1 MDDNREK
8 YEGEV
13 KVRLPFSKRFEN
25 FWYHYKWHTIVSA
38 AVIFILTILTLQ
50 MCNRTSFDVHIMYAG
65 DYEIKKTSS
74 GGDRAPYV
82 KVLQE
87 LESVAGDF
95 DSDGEVNVN
104 FLNLFVVNEE
114 EADRLVKENPDAEIN
129 ETLVR
134 EDTATF
140 THDIIYGDYYL
151 CFLSERIFLEY
162 EKNYGER
169 LFSSL
174 EGYAEGAEGCEFASE
189 TKHGIYLSSLDFYTL
204 PEISKLP
211 DDTVIVLKKISEV
224 SGAINKKDSEKK
236 FKMGE
241 SMLENILAY

>member
-1 MDDNREK
+1 MEDNREK
-8 YEGEV
+8 YEGEL
-13 KVRLPFSKRFEN
+13 KVRLPFSKKFEN
-25 FWYHYKWHTIVSA
+25 FWYHYKWHTIAVA
-38 AVIFILTILTLQ
+38 AVIFILVILTFQ
-50 MCNRTSFDVHIMYAG
+50 MCSRTSFDVHIMYAG
-65 DYEIKKTSS
+65 DLEIKNTSQ

-82 KVLQE
+82 KVLRE
-87 LESVAGDF
+87 FESVASDF
-95 DSDGEVNVN
+95 DSDGEVHVN
-104 FLNLFVVNEE
+104 FLNLFVVNQE
-114 EADRLVKENPDAEIN
+114 EADRLVSENPGLEIN
-129 ETLVR
+129 ENLVR
-134 EDTATF
+134 EDTETF
-140 THDIIYGDYYL
+140 THSIIFGDYYL

-174 EGYAEGAEGCEFASE
+174 EGYAEGVEGCEFASE

-224 SGAINKKDSEKK
+224 SGAINKTDSEKK